1 MLWKWF
7 LGFFIIL
14 IFLSGCITQQEEQ
27 QAAKL
32 CTVSIS
38 DLTTTF
44 SSKGIDIYSLDAYES
59 DNVKKIKDADL
70 DSIKAE
76 ISSLKSKCKDEEKIN
91 LLADVYSSLAD
102 ELKQNKLL
110 LIKSEEA
117 ELEIVDDSCN
127 LLQFKDDFLTLYKG
141 LLPIISLKQS
151 KLDALTS
158 KYEDDADIKSLN
170 LGYLGKM
177 EYFANQDFE
186 SMKSSFA
193 ALEEVCG

>member
-1 MLWKWF
+1 MSIKWF

-14 IFLSGCITQQEEQ
+14 IFLSGCINQQEEQ
-27 QAAKL
+27 QVAKP
-32 CTVSIS
+32 CTVSTS
-38 DLTTTF
+38 DLTAAF
-44 SSKGIDIYSLDAYES
+44 SGKGIDIYSLETYES
-59 DNVKKIKDADL
+59 DKVTKIKDADL

-76 ISSLKSKCKDEEKIN
+76 LSSLKSKCKDEEKVA

-117 ELEIVDDSCN
+117 ELAITDDSCN
-127 LLQFKDDFLTLYKG
+127 LLQFKDDFLALYKDI
-141 LLPIISLKQS
+141 LPMIALKQS
-151 KLDALTS
+151 KLDTLTS
-158 KYEDDADIKSLN
+158 KYKDDADIKSLN
-170 LGYLGKM
+170 FEYLGKM

-186 SMKSSFA
+186 SMKSSFM